1 MSVDKKDALVE
12 AMYNAVMARTDEASD
27 EATVL
32 ALKIAEDMTIGEMQE
47 CQKIAISL
55 IEQRRHL
62 DAIVEKIIDKPVLH

>member
-32 ALKIAEDMTIGEMQE
+32 ALKIAEDMTIGEMYE
-47 CQKIAISL
+47 CQKMAVFL